1 MSLCPPRV
9 GDPEDSGRDQQSDAE
24 KAHAALTEA
33 DIAKGLIGLS
43 CQVVC
48 TAVSP
53 DEPAAAAEGVEDD
66 SVAET
71 DPPADLAD
79 VGAERV
85 LREVGTGGDEP
96 SAAAAAAPGP
106 GGLKEAAA
114 PATASAPAAAA
125 AVAAAPD
132 PGGLEEATAPAPAWG
147 KRALPQG
154 PQPQQQWPQQW
165 RMGQKKHTPENDTA
179 RLRRRRGQG
188 PRRQSR
194 AAKKVGGIARASN
207 GSEPPQ
213 NRAVEGEKTLVCG
226 RQYVLC
232 RTCDSKAWGVS
243 LMMCVGAEVEN
254 A

>member
-114 PATASAPAAAA
+114 PATAP
-125 AVAAAPD
+125 
-132 PGGLEEATAPAPAWG
+132 ATAPAPAWG

-165 RMGQKKHTPENDTA
+165 HMGQKKHTPGNHTA

-188 PRRQSR
+188 PRRQSH
-194 AAKKVGGIARASN
+194 AAKKGGGIARASN

-213 NRAVEGEKTLVCG
+213 NRAVNGEKTLVCG

-232 RTCDSKAWGVS
+232 PTCDSKAWGVS